1 MMLELEERIGLI
13 IYLYYNRD
21 SKKVMNYGDVIYHS
35 RKMRYLIMYVNKSRA
50 ADIVSELKKNKV
62 IKAVKYSQLDNIDQ
76 NFVGNLV
83 R

>member
-1 MMLELEERIGLI
+1 MLELEERIGLI

>member
-1 MMLELEERIGLI
+1 MLELEERIGLI

-50 ADIVSELKKNKV
+50 ANIVSELKKNKI

>member
-50 ADIVSELKKNKV
+50 ANIVSELKKNKI

>member
-1 MMLELEERIGLI
+1 MLELEERIGLI

-50 ADIVSELKKNKV
+50 ADTVSELKKNKV

>member
-50 ADIVSELKKNKV
+50 ANIVSELKKNKI
-62 IKAVKYSQLDNIDQ
+62 IKAVKYSQLENIDQ

>member
-50 ADIVSELKKNKV
+50 ADTVSELKKNKV

>member
-1 MMLELEERIGLI
+1 MLELEERIGLI

-35 RKMRYLIMYVNKSRA
+35 RKMRYLIMYVNKSKA
-50 ADIVSELKKNKV
+50 ANIVSELKKNKV

>member
-1 MMLELEERIGLI
+1 MLELEERIGLI

-50 ADIVSELKKNKV
+50 ANIVSELKKNKI
-62 IKAVKYSQLDNIDQ
+62 IKAVKYSQLENIDQ

>member
-1 MMLELEERIGLI
+1 MLELGERIGLI

-50 ADIVSELKKNKV
+50 ANIVSELKKNKI

>member
-1 MMLELEERIGLI
+1 MLELEERIGLI

-50 ADIVSELKKNKV
+50 ANIVSELKKNKV